1 MFTQQGLC
9 LQLFWHWDAEGISCS
24 PLPLPMLSPCMDVG
38 MASTD
43 GRKWVDGWVDGRVMG
58 VGNSALGSDTGGCW
72 DRK

>member
-1 MFTQQGLC
+1 
-9 LQLFWHWDAEGISCS
+9 
-24 PLPLPMLSPCMDVG
+24 MLSPCMDVG